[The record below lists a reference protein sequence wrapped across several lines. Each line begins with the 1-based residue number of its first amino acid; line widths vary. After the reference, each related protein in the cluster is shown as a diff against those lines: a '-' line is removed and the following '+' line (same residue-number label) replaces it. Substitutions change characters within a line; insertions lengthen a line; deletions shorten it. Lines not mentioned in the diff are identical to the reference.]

1 MSTTFEDFVE
11 ARPAPEQSTGLVRW
25 LRENLFSGIINS
37 IITLLMIVV
46 LYWVVSTFLRW
57 ALNTPGWAAVV
68 NNLKLFMVGSYPV
81 ATVGEG
87 GAAVGNPL
95 VWRVMAACW
104 ILGALLGLTSGIWKE
119 TLRVF
124 LFGFAVLSVLI
135 GLFVAIV
142 PGSETIVYQIDPVVF
157 WFALAAIL
165 VGSYTIG
172 TRMGDRLRWPLII
185 AWLLSFPGL
194 WLLLQG
200 GVLGIERVPTNL
212 WGGLL
217 VTLSLTI
224 VGILASFPL
233 GILLALGRRST
244 LPVVRLFCT
253 VYIEVVRGVPLI
265 TFFFMAQL
273 LLPLFLDADLRVDNL
288 IRAMVAVTL
297 FSAAYLAENVRGGL
311 QAIPRGQYEAAQALG
326 LNYFYTTIFITLP
339 QALRIV
345 IPALVGQ
352 FIGLFKDTSLV
363 SIVGILDLIGISAA
377 VRAQPEWLGLAG
389 GVFREVLF
397 FLALVYFIISFAMSR
412 VSLQIERN
420 LGVGT
425 R

>member
-1 MSTTFEDFVE
+1 
-11 ARPAPEQSTGLVRW
+11 
-25 LRENLFSGIINS
+25 
-37 IITLLMIVV
+37 
-46 LYWVVSTFLRW
+46 
-57 ALNTPGWAAVV
+57 
-68 NNLKLFMVGSYPV
+68 
-81 ATVGEG
+81 
-87 GAAVGNPL
+87 
-95 VWRVMAACW
+95 
-104 ILGALLGLTSGIWKE
+104 
-119 TLRVF
+119 
-124 LFGFAVLSVLI
+124 
-135 GLFVAIV
+135 
-142 PGSETIVYQIDPVVF
+142 
-157 WFALAAIL
+157 
-165 VGSYTIG
+165 
-172 TRMGDRLRWPLII
+172 
-185 AWLLSFPGL
+185 L

-200 GVLGIERVPTNL
+200 GALGLERVPTNL

-217 VTLSLTI
+217 VTLALTI
-224 VGILASFPL
+224 VGIIGSFPL

-253 VYIEVVRGVPLI
+253 IYIEVVRGVPLI

-311 QAIPRGQYEAAQALG
+311 QAIPRGQYEAARALG

-377 VRAQPEWLGLAG
+377 VRAQPEWLGLPG

-412 VSLQIERN
+412 VSLQLERN